1 MRRAAG
7 AAGNF
12 LAPIS
17 NLSENGFRTVIEIDA
32 VRAPCPALRIVGGA
46 DDELTASVRTARHVQ
61 HYQGDASP
69 PACLAR
75 LVHPRQCDPA
85 LPRYVTPQATDDGVL
100 RAETQTA
107 IASLSLSLCLSFPPS
122 PVFSRPP
129 ATPYQVHVS
138 AAKAAVDASEWEA
151 PGTDRSLLNAS
162 FQRLRYSPSRKA
174 RT

>member
-1 MRRAAG
+1 MRRAVG

-17 NLSENGFRTVIEIDA
+17 NLSENGFRTVIEIDT
-32 VRAPCPALRIVGGA
+32 VRPPPRVVGRA
-46 DDELTASVRTARHVQ
+46 DDELTASVRTDRHVQ

-69 PACLAR
+69 PACLEG

-100 RAETQTA
+100 PAETP
-107 IASLSLSLCLSFPPS
+107 SL
-122 PVFSRPP
+122 PP

-162 FQRLRYSPSRKA
+162 FQRLRSSPSRKA